1 MKISN
6 CSLDC
11 VGGNADLYLPCDQ
24 KFFFAFRINPELKQ
38 RIEEIVGEEQ
48 RRVSQACELLKRGS
62 PKTIEGKSR
71 NLSAACWPGKRENEV
86 SDAGRSFCDSRAHC
100 SIMIEVFTR
109 SGSCVSFGATCHE
122 QVYRKS
128 RSSH

>member
-11 VGGNADLYLPCDQ
+11 VGGNADLYLPCD
-24 KFFFAFRINPELKQ
+24 KKIFFAFRINPELKQ
-38 RIEEIVGEEQ
+38 RIEEIVGEEAE
-48 RRVSQACELLKRGS
+48 ACFAGVRAVKKGQS
-62 PKTIEGKSR
+62 KTIEGKSR

-128 RSSH
+128 RS

>member
-11 VGGNADLYLPCDQ
+11 VGGNADLYLPCDK

-62 PKTIEGKSR
+62 R
-71 NLSAACWPGKRENEV
+71 RL
-86 SDAGRSFCDSRAHC
+86 
-100 SIMIEVFTR
+100 
-109 SGSCVSFGATCHE
+109 
-122 QVYRKS
+122 
-128 RSSH
+128 

>member
-11 VGGNADLYLPCDQ
+11 RKAKKNFLSHGKY
-24 KFFFAFRINPELKQ
+24 KSAFSANTINPELKQ
-38 RIEEIVGEEQ
+38 RIEEIVGEEAE
-48 RRVSQACELLKRGS
+48 ACFAGVRAVKKGQS
-62 PKTIEGKSR
+62 KTIEGKSR

-109 SGSCVSFGATCHE
+109 DRLGGGG
-122 QVYRKS
+122 
-128 RSSH
+128 